1 MEGKKKQL
9 RMSTKSKGITRS
21 VKNCSK
27 TRCHGEVFI
36 EDVLH
41 PSGIM
46 NTALNCYIN
55 AVIQCLFNLPNFKT
69 LYENLIRFI
78 LENATTHANKKV
90 STHTHTKKK
99 KTQKRGIKILVSL
112 WYINR
117 QSAQSPVCS
126 STALRQNLRKEK
138 QVLHKIMHPSNK
150 VTIFPS
156 DVGGASWWEE
166 LVCGWGWP

>member
-1 MEGKKKQL
+1 MERFLLKMFYIHQA
-9 RMSTKSKGITRS
+9 
-21 VKNCSK
+21 
-27 TRCHGEVFI
+27 
-36 EDVLH
+36 
-41 PSGIM
+41 GIM

-55 AVIQCLFNLPNFKT
+55 AVIQCLFNLSQFQDIVRELHRVHPGKCDHT
-69 LYENLIRFI
+69 CQQKSKHTR
-78 LENATTHANKKV
+78 THAH
-90 STHTHTKKK
+90 THTHKKK
-99 KTQKRGIKILVSL
+99 KNTQKRGIKILVSL

-126 STALRQNLRKEK
+126 IASLHSFESKGQNLRKEK

-166 LVCGWGWP
+166 LVCGWG